1 MKRPMHLL
9 FVIALALAAFG
20 CSSKDSTV
28 AGSGSGS
35 GSGKGSGTAS
45 GGGASA
51 TSDIIGKWKGDI
63 KMPETNKDDPMAKMG
78 EAMAQMFLGNLT
90 LEFVEGGK
98 FKLTMMGMPVEGS
111 VSRKGNEIELTPET
125 VLGMTVEEARKMN
138 AENKGAELMKND
150 EPMLG
155 TISADGSEIT
165 LKGKSDKSGGEM
177 VFKRAKDEPEKPVKS
192 TVAAAEQGF
201 VGEWGAEMEGA
212 APASMT
218 DKEKQEWKMAEMMV
232 KSATLNLRADNTF
245 RMTLM
250 FDFEGTWK
258 KEGDVLVLKM
268 TKALGMDGG
277 TPSAD
282 NEDLKLRSEAGGSRL
297 ISDQPGPG
305 GAKLVFVKK

>member
-9 FVIALALAAFG
+9 FVVVLALAAFG

-28 AGSGSGS
+28 TGAGSGSGS
-35 GSGKGSGTAS
+35 GAASGS
-45 GGGASA
+45 GGGDASS
-51 TSDIIGKWKGDI
+51 TSDIVGKWKGDL
-63 KMPETNKDDPMAKMG
+63 KMPETSKDDPMAKMG

-90 LEFVEGGK
+90 LEFLEGGK

-111 VSRKGNEIELTPET
+111 VSRKGNEIELKPEM

-138 AENKGAELMKND
+138 AENKGAEIMKND

-155 TISADGSEIT
+155 TISADGTEIK

-177 VFKRAKDEPEKPVKS
+177 VFKRAKDEPEKPVKT
-192 TVAAAEQGF
+192 TVSSAEQGF
-201 VGEWGAEMEGA
+201 VGHWGAEMEGT
-212 APASMT
+212 APASMS

-232 KSATLNLRADNTF
+232 KTAALELRADNTF
-245 RMTLM
+245 KMTLM

-258 KEGDVLVLKM
+258 MDSGNLVLKM
-268 TKALGMDGG
+268 TKAMGMDGG

-282 NEDLKLRSEAGGSRL
+282 NEDLKLRSEDGGKRL
-297 ISDQPGPG
+297 VSDQPGPG
-305 GAKLVFVKK
+305 GAKLIFVKK